1 MELGL
6 LPMELLIMELDIMEL
21 DIMELLTMEL
31 TTYQLDMEQAME
43 HPSPL
48 WGVDL
53 DMATDMGMD
62 MATSATSRSREKQ

>member
-6 LPMELLIMELDIMEL
+6 LPMELPTMELDIMEWL
-21 DIMELLTMEL
+21 IMEL
-31 TTYQLDMEQAME
+31 TTYQQDMGQAME

-62 MATSATSRSREKQ
+62 MAISATTRSREKQ

>member
-1 MELGL
+1 MELEL
-6 LPMELLIMELDIMEL
+6 LPMELPTMELDIMEWP
-21 DIMELLTMEL
+21 IMEL
-31 TTYQLDMEQAME
+31 TTYQQDMGQAME

-62 MATSATSRSREKQ
+62 MAISATTRSREKQ